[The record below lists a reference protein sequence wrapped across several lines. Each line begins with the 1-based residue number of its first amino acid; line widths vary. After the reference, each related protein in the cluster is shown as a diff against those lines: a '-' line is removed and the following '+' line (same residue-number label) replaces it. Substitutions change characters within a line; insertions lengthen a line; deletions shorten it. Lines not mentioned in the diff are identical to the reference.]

1 MLFIWGGNAVYVFVN
16 QLNARAFGGVY
27 LIGKEVLKHTKI
39 IATISWLP
47 EAPCRGLRNS
57 VFGLQVMVITTADVY
72 VLKRLL
78 SEHVKCQRLLNMFQ
92 MGITVEKI
100 LT

>member
-1 MLFIWGGNAVYVFVN
+1 MYVFVN

-39 IATISWLP
+39 IATTSWLP
-47 EAPCRGLRNS
+47 EVPCRGLRNS

-92 MGITVEKI
+92 MGITVGKF
-100 LT
+100 